1 MAPPFRR
8 PVPIWIA
15 VALAALTS
23 SFPAHAQGG
32 MAGMS
37 GHEHGSMSADA
48 MRRWVKEF
56 YATHPQVGV
65 RPTDAAVD
73 TFTASGTQFDT
84 DHKIGTQVDTA
95 FVLTGE
101 TILWRATS
109 GAHTVTSGTGSLDP
123 DVGKLFDASI
133 DLFDVPTFS
142 YTFTRAGTYPFFC
155 RPHETFNMRGFV
167 KVTDPACADTFLAAQ
182 TQFDTDGNPLTQVDT
197 AFIQVGDKILW
208 DLQDATFHTVTDG
221 HNSTEPGAGTLFDV
235 SLDPTASTFVYQ
247 FNETGFYPF
256 FCRPHEFDEM
266 KGVVVVGTP
275 VSVVPGPSARR
286 IGFAT
291 EPAPNPTT
299 GRIAFRLAMPVAGR
313 AVAEVFDAQGKLVDV
328 PLNQFLDAGVFDAG
342 WNGATR
348 SGARAGAGVYH
359 IRLSL
364 PGYQATRR
372 IVMAP

>member
-1 MAPPFRR
+1 MLSHSRR
-8 PVPIWIA
+8 PVRIWVA
-15 VALAALTS
+15 VALAALAS
-23 SFPAHAQGG
+23 SLPAYAQGG

-37 GHEHGSMSADA
+37 GHEHGSMSTED

-56 YATHPQVGV
+56 YATHPRVGGL
-65 RPTDAAVD
+65 RPTDVAVD
-73 TFTASGTQFDT
+73 TFFAAGFTFDNGRPSA
-84 DHKIGTQVDTA
+84 IDTA
-95 FVLTGE
+95 FVLTGQSVFWKWVNG
-101 TILWRATS
+101 I
-109 GAHTVTSGTGSLDP
+109 HTVTNGNSSVDPQAGT
-123 DVGKLFDASI
+123 LFDK
-133 DLFDVPTFS
+133 DLTLDSTSFS
-142 YTFTRAGTYPFFC
+142 YTFDVAGTYPFFC
-155 RPHETFNMRGFV
+155 RVHETFNMRGV
-167 KVTDPACADTFLAAQ
+167 VQVTAPVAADTFLASQ
-182 TQFDTDGNPLTQVDT
+182 LQFDTDGNPLTQVDT

-208 DLQDATFHTVTDG
+208 HVDAFEFHTVTSGND
-221 HNSTEPGAGTLFDV
+221 SQEPGAGSLFDV
-235 SLDPTASTFVYQ
+235 PLEPTNKNFLYQ
-247 FNETGFYPF
+247 FNQTGTFPF
-256 FCRPHEFDEM
+256 FCRPHEFDSM

-275 VSVVPGPSARR
+275 VSVVPGPPGRR